1 MAGRLGGEARELFR
15 GLLIEKT
22 LVNYLNQICGPG
34 FRLDSLPEILDAST
48 AGICG
53 SGGGL
58 IGGDEPHEPARAYFI
73 QAGKRSAQAVR
84 AVWLLEDIAPGE
96 GGVCVVQASHKVW
109 LQPSIDVQTAGS
121 HWHLRI

>member
-1 MAGRLGGEARELFR
+1 
-15 GLLIEKT
+15 
-22 LVNYLNQICGPG
+22 
-34 FRLDSLPEILDAST
+34 FRLDSLPEVLDAST

-53 SGGGL
+53 GGGGGGGGL

-96 GGVCVVQASHKVW
+96 GGVCVVQASHKV
-109 LQPSIDVQTAGS
+109 
-121 HWHLRI
+121 